1 MHDADHGKR
10 LPNEGGQ
17 AAPPDTLA
25 LAAAA
30 VTAALSFTS
39 LADSTA
45 SFKFFIAGACL
56 FWGGFVVVRARQDRD
71 AFRKWGFRGDN
82 LLRASL
88 IPALLLV
95 LGAAALAVAG
105 WRLHGRVRFPA
116 HALLMFLVYP
126 VWGWVQQFLML
137 GVLATNLERGWLRQ
151 SKAILVMVVAAVFGL
166 LHVYNWK
173 LVVAT
178 FLLELVI
185 VPLYLRF
192 RNLWP
197 LGVLHGWLGGLFYLW
212 VEGRDLWA
220 EYFG

>member
-1 MHDADHGKR
+1 MHDVDLEKDFSPGDVT
-10 LPNEGGQ
+10 
-17 AAPPDTLA
+17 PPDKLA

-30 VTAALSFTS
+30 LTAALSFTA

-45 SFKFFIAGACL
+45 SFKFFILGACL
-56 FWGGFVVVRARQDRD
+56 FWGAFVVVRARQDRD
-71 AFRKWGFRGDN
+71 VFRKWGFRGDN

-88 IPALLLV
+88 IPVGALVFGAGALALL
-95 LGAAALAVAG
+95 G
-105 WRLHGRVRFPA
+105 WRLHGGLRFPA

-137 GVLATNLERGWLRQ
+137 GVFATNLERGGLRQ
-151 SKAILVMVVAAVFGL
+151 RRVLLVLLVAGIFGL
-166 LHVYNWK
+166 IHVYNWK

-178 FLLELVI
+178 FLLELSI
-185 VPLYLRF
+185 VPLYLRY

-212 VEGRDLWA
+212 VENRDLWA
-220 EYFG
+220 EYFFV

>member
-1 MHDADHGKR
+1 MDKDDLAAALPTVDAD
-10 LPNEGGQ
+10 
-17 AAPPDTLA
+17 AVPPDRLA

-56 FWGGFVVVRARQDRD
+56 FWGAFVVVRARQDRA

-88 IPALLLV
+88 IPAAVLV
-95 LGAAALAVAG
+95 GGAAALALVG
-105 WRLHGRVRFPA
+105 WRLHGRLHFPA
-116 HALLMFLVYP
+116 HAWLMFLVYP

-137 GVLATNLERGWLRQ
+137 GVFATNLERGLLRHRP
-151 SKAILVMVVAAVFGL
+151 ALLTVVVAGVFGL
-166 LHVYNWK
+166 IHVYNWK

-178 FLLELVI
+178 FALELVI
-185 VPLYLRF
+185 VPLYLRY

-197 LGVLHGWLGGLFYLW
+197 LGALHGWLGGLFYLW
-212 VEGRDLWA
+212 AENRDLWA